1 MKPRTL
7 AQLIAAGR
15 AGIGLTLMAAP
26 AVVTRHWVGEAEGDR
41 LGTRVMAAGLGVR
54 DLVIGAGVLASLGS
68 GNGRP
73 WLVASAAADLGDL
86 VATLRSRGELPTA
99 AVAGTVLVA
108 GGSALAG
115 AWLAAQDNL

>member
-7 AQLIAAGR
+7 AQLLAAGR
-15 AGIGLTLMAAP
+15 VGIGLTLLASP

-41 LGTRVMAAGLGVR
+41 LGTRVMAAGLGAR

-68 GNGRP
+68 ADGRR
-73 WLVASAAADLGDL
+73 WLVASAASDLGDL
-86 VATLRSRGELPTA
+86 IATLRSRGELPTA
-99 AVAGTVLVA
+99 SLAGTMIVA

-115 AWLAAQDNL
+115 AWLAAQADL